1 MPLKKKYSGTPV
13 RSNYHQDI
21 ISNLPQNLRETILT
35 YLPLQDAV
43 RTSVLS
49 KEESALQ
56 MESNLIELFRSLP
69 ALRVLHFDNH
79 FIQFLAASGVLK
91 RPSLTAVHLNS
102 LKLRRICLEKMREMS
117 CVLFIVRISPNL
129 EDIIIRL
136 FNSTGAADLNPS
148 LESLDVEEYSDVKL
162 DQPRRVKLEGFTG
175 TRNQMALAKLLL
187 TKSPGLMK
195 MIIKP
200 NAEGCDERQGFL
212 ILKELIRLQRPSTV
226 AEIIYG

>member
-13 RSNYHQDI
+13 KRNYHQDI
-21 ISNLPQNLRETILT
+21 ISNLPQSLRETILIH
-35 YLPLQDAV
+35 LPLRDAV

-49 KEESALQ
+49 SKW
-56 MESNLIELFRSLP
+56 RSLP

-79 FIQFLAASGVLK
+79 FIQQLKFLAASGVLK
-91 RPSLTAVHLNS
+91 RPSLTAVHLNT
-102 LKLRRICLEKMREMS
+102 LKLRKICLEKIGEML

-129 EDIIIRL
+129 QDIIIRL
-136 FNSTGAADLNPS
+136 FKSTGAADQNPS

-162 DQPRRVKLEGFTG
+162 DQLRRVKLEGFTG

-187 TKSPGLMK
+187 TKSPGLVK

-212 ILKELIRLQRPSTV
+212 ILKELIRLQRPSAV
-226 AEIIYG
+226 AKIIYG